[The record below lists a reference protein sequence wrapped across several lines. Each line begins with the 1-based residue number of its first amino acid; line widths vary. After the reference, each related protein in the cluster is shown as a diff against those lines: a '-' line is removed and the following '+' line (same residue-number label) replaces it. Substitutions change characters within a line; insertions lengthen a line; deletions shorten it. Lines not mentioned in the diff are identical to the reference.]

1 MAGIYI
7 HIPFCKQ
14 ACSYCNFHFTTSL
27 RRKNELVAA
36 LLSEIDF
43 RKDYL
48 SGEPVETVYLGGGTP
63 SLLQEEGLILL
74 VEKIK
79 KTFSLKES
87 TEITIE
93 ANPDD
98 TSDAKVKE
106 WAEAGINRLSLG
118 IQSFFDED
126 LKWMNRAHNS
136 EQANKSLQSSIKYF
150 DNITIDFIYG
160 TPLLTIEK
168 WKANIE
174 KALFYNIPHLSCYA
188 LTVEPKTP
196 LYKNIRD
203 KQTID
208 VDPDRQSEQFL
219 LLMQWMEDAGFEH
232 YEISNFARPEF
243 RSRHNSSYWKR
254 EKYLGIGPSAHSF
267 DGTTRQWNVANNNIY
282 IDSINKGIVPYEKEI
297 LTPVQQLNE
306 YIMTSLRTMEGLGL
320 KNVDDDAAKNKLLKA
335 SKKFIERKLMI
346 EEKNYLKLTK
356 DGKLLADGIAA
367 DLFFKNSQL
376 FIFSFGERFSCLLF
390 EIFKSLRYYQT
401 KYHE

>member
-367 DLFFKNSQL
+367 DLFF
-376 FIFSFGERFSCLLF
+376 
-390 EIFKSLRYYQT
+390 
-401 KYHE
+401 